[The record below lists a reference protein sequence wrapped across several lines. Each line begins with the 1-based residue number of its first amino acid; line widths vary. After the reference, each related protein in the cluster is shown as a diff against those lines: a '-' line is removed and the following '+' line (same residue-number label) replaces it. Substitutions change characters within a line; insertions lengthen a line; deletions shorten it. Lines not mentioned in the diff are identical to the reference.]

1 MAVYFTH
8 GSAMMGGPLPA
19 AMTLTDYLQSHVE
32 RLPVEFG
39 AAWARGTALADRGAV
54 REVSCQ
60 DEHHVSAQVT
70 GTRGNLYDTGLS
82 LTHPRGRG
90 PTLLSDCSCP
100 VGFECKHAAALIQ
113 HLLRAVAPPREIAA
127 PQSRSPWELLAERTA
142 GGEPQR
148 DPTELVLLATLDE
161 SARLLFRPLRARRS
175 KDGRWSHPR
184 RVDLESPR
192 VLQMLQAWPMHERL
206 AALSLLGFDGIEY
219 IDGDYWLLIDGPIDA
234 LLMQFFALGI
244 ELRLGQL
251 QGPLLHP
258 GAARAL
264 QVEWQLAASGDQQL
278 RLNVEPAGVAIANT
292 RYRRYL
298 DPEQAMIGAVVSDL
312 DDAELA
318 QLRDLPAVAPDE
330 VELAGAVL
338 SRLFPRGQLPRP
350 QVLATTP
357 ASPIAPTAVVLI
369 GGAPYLNRAD
379 LLSQATAHLGF
390 RYGRHEVRA
399 GDRSSELRWRGDDGR
414 IHVLS
419 RDVEAEA
426 RASQFLARHGF
437 KPGSTPGSGG
447 PAEHWY
453 WNGRLKNGELKD
465 WIAELRRDAAAS
477 HIELR
482 STDDFPIALEPEL
495 GTLDLR
501 VEEEGNDWFSLR
513 LGIEVDGQPVDLVP
527 VLLEALSRPEEQRP
541 EGLRLTLPDGRRVFI
556 ANERLTPLL
565 DLVADLETSADG
577 RLGLPRARIAALDPS
592 PDWRF
597 LPSKEAADFIE
608 RVRAFRGVEARE
620 PPPGFRAELRPYQK
634 EGLAWLDFLQAF
646 QFGGVL
652 ADDMGLGKTVQ
663 VLAHIVAL
671 KQDGLL
677 TQPVLVL
684 CPTSVVDNWRA
695 EAEKFAPM
703 LGVRVLAGAER
714 HEHFEAL
721 ASVDLVITSYALL
734 WRDIE
739 ALKSQRFAL
748 AVFDE
753 AQWLKNAASRSHAAA
768 AQLDA
773 ARRLCLTG
781 TPVEN
786 HLGELKAQFDL
797 AFPGLLGTHE
807 QFRTRFRQP
816 IERDRDSD
824 AAERLRKRIAPFLL
838 RRRKSEVAR
847 DLPARTLIVQP
858 VELEGAQRDLYE
870 TVRVQMEARVREA
883 LAAQGYGAS
892 QITILDALLKLRQI
906 CCDPRLIE
914 AGRKLEE
921 PISAKLDALMDLVP
935 TLVDEGR
942 AVLVFSQFT
951 RMLDLIQEA
960 LIAHGITYARLD
972 GSTKRREVQVAR
984 FQDGQVP
991 VFLISLKAG
1000 GVGLNL
1006 TRADTVVLYDPW
1018 WNPAAEAQAID
1029 RAHRI
1034 GQDKPVFIYE
1044 LQCRGTVEERMH
1056 ALKQKKR
1063 EIADAVLEHGEATL
1077 STLSAGDLLTLFDA

>member
-1 MAVYFTH
+1 
-8 GSAMMGGPLPA
+8 
-19 AMTLTDYLQSHVE
+19 MTLTDYLQSHAE
-32 RLPVEFG
+32 RFPIEFG
-39 AAWARGTALADRGAV
+39 AAWARGTVLADRGSV
-54 REVSCQ
+54 RELLRV
-60 DEHHVSAQVT
+60 DEHGVSAQVL
-70 GTRGNLYDTGLS
+70 GSRGQVYETGLT
-82 LTHPRGRG
+82 LTQPRGRA
-90 PTLLSDCSCP
+90 PNLLSDCTCP

-113 HLLRAVAPPREIAA
+113 HLLRGLVPARSDEPTPSAPSLW
-127 PQSRSPWELLAERTA
+127 QLLAEHTSITDLPR
-142 GGEPQR
+142 EPT
-148 DPTELVLLATLDE
+148 DLLLLVTLDE
-161 SARLLFRPLRARRS
+161 SARMLFRPLRARRG
-175 KDGRWSHPR
+175 KEGRWSHPR

-192 VLQMLQAWPMHERL
+192 VLQTLQSWPMHERL
-206 AALSLLGFDGIEY
+206 AGLSLLGFDGIEF
-219 IDGDYWLLIDGPIDA
+219 IDGEYWLLFDGPIEA
-234 LLMQFFALGI
+234 MLAQFFTLGI
-244 ELRLGQL
+244 ELRLNQL
-251 QGPLLHP
+251 QGPILHAGP
-258 GAARAL
+258 ARPL
-264 QVEWQLAASGDQQL
+264 QIEWQLMASGDQQL
-278 RLNVEPAGVAIANT
+278 QVRVEPAGIAIANT
-292 RYRRYL
+292 RYQRYL
-298 DPEQAMIGAVVSDL
+298 DTAGGVIGPTLTEL
-312 DDAELA
+312 DDQALA
-318 QLRDLPAVAPDE
+318 RLRDLPPVAPDE
-330 VELAGAVL
+330 VALAAVAL
-338 SRLFPRGQLPRP
+338 LRLFPRGALPLP
-350 QVLATTP
+350 KLLTTTP

-369 GGAPYLNRAD
+369 GGAPYLNRPD
-379 LLSQATAHLGF
+379 LLTQATAHLGF

-399 GDRSSELRWRGDDGR
+399 GDRAPELRWRGDDGR
-414 IHVLS
+414 IHI
-419 RDVEAEA
+419 
-426 RASQFLARHGF
+426 LARD
-437 KPGSTPGSGG
+437 
-447 PAEHWY
+447 AE
-453 WNGRLKNGELKD
+453 
-465 WIAELRRDAAAS
+465 
-477 HIELR
+477 
-482 STDDFPIALEPEL
+482 
-495 GTLDLR
+495 LDLR
-501 VEEEGNDWFSLR
+501 VEEDGNDWFSLR
-513 LGIEVDGQPVDLVP
+513 LGIEVEGQAVDLVP

-541 EGLRLTLPDGRRVFI
+541 DGLRLTLPDGRRVFI

-565 DLVADLETSADG
+565 DLVADLDTTGDG
-577 RLGLPRARIAALDPS
+577 RLGLPRARIAALDPA

-597 LPSKEAADFIE
+597 LPSLEAAGFIE
-608 RVRAFRGVEARE
+608 RVRAFRGVESRE
-620 PPPGFRAELRPYQK
+620 PPPGFNAELRPYQK
-634 EGLAWLDFLQAF
+634 EGLAWLDFLHEF

-663 VLAHIVAL
+663 VLAHVAAL
-671 KQDGLL
+671 KHEGRLDG
-677 TQPVLVL
+677 PVLVL

-695 EAEKFAPM
+695 ETERFAPM
-703 LGVRVLAGAER
+703 LRVRVLSGSER
-714 HEHFEAL
+714 HEHFDAL
-721 ASVDLVITSYALL
+721 AESDLVITSYALL

-739 ALKSQRFAL
+739 QLKAQRFAL

-753 AQWLKNAASRSHAAA
+753 AQWLKNASSRSHGAAS
-768 AQLDA
+768 QLDA

-797 AFPGLLGTHE
+797 AFPGLLGSHE

-816 IERDRDSD
+816 IERDRDAD

-838 RRRKSEVAR
+838 RRRKSEVAK
-847 DLPARTLIVQP
+847 DLPSRTLIVQP

-883 LAAQGYGAS
+883 LSAQGFGAS

-914 AGRKLEE
+914 AGRKAEDVS
-921 PISAKLDALMDLVP
+921 SAKLDALMDLLP
-935 TLVDEGR
+935 TMVDEGR

-960 LIAHGITYARLD
+960 LIAQGITYARLD

-1056 ALKQKKR
+1056 GLKQRKR

-1077 STLSAGDLLTLFDA
+1077 STLSASDLLTLFDA

>member
-1 MAVYFTH
+1 
-8 GSAMMGGPLPA
+8 
-19 AMTLTDYLQSHVE
+19 MTLTDYLQSHAE

-39 AAWARGTALADRGAV
+39 AAWARGTALAERGAV
-54 REVSCQ
+54 RELLQ
-60 DEHHVSAQVT
+60 ADEHGASAQVL
-70 GTRGNLYDTGLS
+70 GTRGHLYETSLT

-113 HLLRAVAPPREIAA
+113 HLLRASAPTRDAA
-127 PQSRSPWELLAERTA
+127 AMPARSAWEVLADRLPGAEASRDA
-142 GGEPQR
+142 
-148 DPTELVLLATLDE
+148 TELVLLVTLDE
-161 SARLLFRPLRARRS
+161 SSRLLFRPLRARHG

-192 VLQMLQAWPMHERL
+192 VLQLLQTWPMHERL

-219 IDGDYWLLIDGPIDA
+219 IDGDYWLLFDGPIDA
-234 LLMQFFALGI
+234 MLQQFFALGI
-244 ELRLGQL
+244 ELRLQHL
-251 QGPLLHP
+251 HGPALHV
-258 GAARAL
+258 GAARLL
-264 QVEWQLAASGDQQL
+264 QPEWQLAASGDQQL
-278 RLNVEPAGVAIANT
+278 QLRVEPGGVALSNT
-292 RYRRYL
+292 RFRRYL
-298 DPEQAMIGAVVSDL
+298 DGAAGAIGPVLSDL
-312 DDAELA
+312 DDHDLA
-318 QLRDLPAVAPDE
+318 QLRELPAVAPDE
-330 VELAGAVL
+330 VELASDVMT
-338 SRLFPRGQLPRP
+338 RLFPGGQLPMP
-350 QVLATTP
+350 KMLATTP

-369 GGAPYLNRAD
+369 GGAPYLNRPD
-379 LLSQATAHLGF
+379 LLTQATAHLGF

-399 GDRSSELRWRGDDGR
+399 GDRNTELRWRGDDGR
-414 IHVLS
+414 IHVLA

-437 KPGSTPGSGG
+437 KPGSTHGAGG

-453 WNGRLKNGELKD
+453 WNGRLKNGELQD

-477 HIELR
+477 RIELR
-482 STDDFPIALEPEL
+482 SNDEFPIALEPEV

-501 VEEEGNDWFSLR
+501 VEEDGHDWFSLR
-513 LGIEVDGQPVDLVP
+513 LGIEVEGQPVDLVP

-541 EGLRLTLPDGRRVFI
+541 DGLRLTLPDGRRVFI

-565 DLVADLETSADG
+565 DLVADLETSGDG
-577 RLGLPRARIAALDPS
+577 RIGLPRSRIASLDPS

-597 LPSKEAADFIE
+597 LPSKEAAEFIE
-608 RVRAFRGVEARE
+608 RVRTFRGVELRE
-620 PPPGFRAELRPYQK
+620 PPRGFNAELRPYQK

-663 VLAHIVAL
+663 VLAHIAAL
-671 KQDGLL
+671 KQDGVL

-695 EAEKFAPM
+695 ETVKFAPM
-703 LGVRVLAGAER
+703 LRVRVLAGADR

-721 ASVDLVITSYALL
+721 GDVDVVITSYALL

-739 ALKSQRFAL
+739 QLKSQRFAL
-748 AVFDE
+748 VVFDE
-753 AQWLKNAASRSHAAA
+753 AQWLKNASSRSHAAA

-816 IERDRDSD
+816 IERDRDVD

-883 LAAQGYGAS
+883 LAAQGFGAS

-914 AGRKLEE
+914 AGRKAEE
-921 PISAKLDALMDLVP
+921 PSSAKLDALMELVP

-1056 ALKQKKR
+1056 VLKQRKR

-1077 STLSAGDLLTLFDA
+1077 STLAAEDLLTLFDA

>member
-1 MAVYFTH
+1 
-8 GSAMMGGPLPA
+8 
-19 AMTLTDYLQSHVE
+19 MTLIDYLQSHAE
-32 RLPVEFG
+32 RFPVEFG
-39 AAWARGTALADRGAV
+39 PAWARGGVLAERGAV
-54 REVSCQ
+54 SEAVQ
-60 DEHHVSAQVT
+60 PDEHSISAQV
-70 GTRGNLYDTGLS
+70 RGNRDYVYETS
-82 LTHPRGRG
+82 LRVPSARAKSAI
-90 PTLLSDCSCP
+90 LLTDCTCP
-100 VGFECKHAAALIQ
+100 VGFQCKHAAALIQ
-113 HLLRAVAPPREIAA
+113 HLLRSAA
-127 PQSRSPWELLAERTA
+127 PAHEGVAALPPPRSPWEVLAERPPVQVD
-142 GGEPQR
+142 GVR
-148 DPTELVLLATLDE
+148 DHTELVLLVTADE
-161 SARLLFRPLRARRS
+161 SGRLLFRPLRARRG

-192 VLQMLQAWPMHERL
+192 VLQLLQTWPMHERL
-206 AALSLLGFDGIEY
+206 AALSLLGFDGIEF
-219 IDGDYWLLIDGPIDA
+219 IDGEYWLLFDGPVDA
-234 LLMQFFALGI
+234 MLAQFFALPI
-244 ELRLGQL
+244 EMRLQQL
-251 QGPLLHP
+251 HGAVLHP
-258 GAARAL
+258 GAARPL
-264 QVEWQLAASGDQQL
+264 QAEWILAASGDQHL
-278 RLNVEPAGVAIANT
+278 HLGVEPEGVALANT

-298 DPEQAMIGAVVSDL
+298 DVDAGVIGPVLSDF
-312 DDAELA
+312 DEHELGL
-318 QLRDLPAVAPDE
+318 LRDLPPVPPDE
-330 VELAGAVL
+330 VDLAASTL
-338 SRLFPRGQLPRP
+338 ARLFAPGHLPPP
-350 QVLATTP
+350 QTLATIP

-379 LLSQATAHLGF
+379 LLTQATAHLGF

-399 GDRSSELRWRGDDGR
+399 GDRAAELRWRGDDGR
-414 IHVLS
+414 IHVLA

-437 KPGSTPGSGG
+437 KPGSTHGAGG

-453 WNGRLKNGELKD
+453 WNGRLKNGELTE

-477 HIELR
+477 RIELR
-482 STDDFPIALEPEL
+482 SNDEFPIALEPEL

-501 VEEEGNDWFSLR
+501 VEEDGHDWFSLR
-513 LGIEVDGQPVDLVP
+513 LGIEIDGQPVDLVP

-541 EGLRLTLPDGRRVFI
+541 DGLRLTLPDGRRVFI
-556 ANERLTPLL
+556 GNERLTPLL
-565 DLVADLETSADG
+565 DLVADLDSGSDG
-577 RLGLPRARIAALDPS
+577 RLGLPRARIASLDPS

-597 LPSKEAADFIE
+597 LPSREAAEFIE
-608 RVRAFRGVEARE
+608 RVRSFRGVGLRE
-620 PPPGFRAELRPYQK
+620 PPPGFLAELRPYQK
-634 EGLAWLDFLQAF
+634 EGLAWLDFLHAF

-663 VLAHIVAL
+663 VLAHVAAL
-671 KQDGLL
+671 KLDGQLDAP
-677 TQPVLVL
+677 TLVL

-695 EAEKFAPM
+695 EAERFAPM
-703 LGVRVLAGAER
+703 LKVCVLSGAER
-714 HEHFEAL
+714 HDLFAD
-721 ASVDLVITSYALL
+721 AAKADLVITSYALL
-734 WRDIE
+734 WRDIDQ
-739 ALKSQRFAL
+739 LKAQHFAL
-748 AVFDE
+748 VVFDE
-753 AQWLKNAASRSHAAA
+753 AQWLKNAASRSHSAA

-773 ARRLCLTG
+773 RRRLCLTG

-797 AFPGLLGTHE
+797 AFPGLLGSHE

-816 IERDRDSD
+816 IERDRDHD
-824 AAERLRKRIAPFLL
+824 CAERLRKRIAPFLL

-847 DLPARTLIVQP
+847 DLPSRTLIVQP

-883 LAAQGYGAS
+883 LAAQGFGAS

-914 AGRKLEE
+914 AGRKHEE
-921 PISAKLDALMDLVP
+921 ISSAKLDALMDLVP

-1056 ALKQKKR
+1056 VLKQRKR
-1063 EIADAVLEHGEATL
+1063 EIAASVLEHGEATL
-1077 STLSAGDLLTLFDA
+1077 ATLSADDLLTLFDA

>member
-1 MAVYFTH
+1 
-8 GSAMMGGPLPA
+8 MGGPLPA
-19 AMTLTDYLQSHVE
+19 TMTLTDYLQSHAE
-32 RLPVEFG
+32 RFPIEFG
-39 AAWARGTALADRGAV
+39 AAWARGTVLADRGSV
-54 REVSCQ
+54 RELLRV
-60 DEHHVSAQVT
+60 DEHGVSAQVL
-70 GTRGNLYDTGLS
+70 GSRGQVYETGLT
-82 LTHPRGRG
+82 LTQPRGRA
-90 PTLLSDCSCP
+90 PNLLSDCTCP

-113 HLLRAVAPPREIAA
+113 HLLRGLVPAHGDEPAPSAPSLWQLLVEHTSITDLPRE
-127 PQSRSPWELLAERTA
+127 
-142 GGEPQR
+142 
-148 DPTELVLLATLDE
+148 PTDLVVLVTLDE
-161 SARLLFRPLRARRS
+161 SARMLFRPLRARRG
-175 KDGRWSHPR
+175 KEGRWSHPR

-192 VLQMLQAWPMHERL
+192 VLQTLQLWPMHERL
-206 AALSLLGFDGIEY
+206 AGLSLLGFDGIEF
-219 IDGDYWLLIDGPIDA
+219 IDGEYWLLFDGPIDA
-234 LLMQFFALGI
+234 MLAQFFTLGV
-244 ELRLGQL
+244 ELRLNQL
-251 QGPLLHP
+251 QGPILHAGP
-258 GAARAL
+258 ARSL
-264 QVEWQLAASGDQQL
+264 QIEWNLAASGDQHLQVL
-278 RLNVEPAGVAIANT
+278 VEPAGVAIANT

-298 DPEQAMIGAVVSDL
+298 DAAGGVIGPTLTDL
-312 DDAELA
+312 DDQALA
-318 QLRDLPAVAPDE
+318 RLRDLPPVAPDE
-330 VELAGAVL
+330 VALAAVAL
-338 SRLFPRGQLPRP
+338 ARLFPRGALPMPQL
-350 QVLATTP
+350 LATTP

-369 GGAPYLNRAD
+369 GGAPYLNRPD
-379 LLSQATAHLGF
+379 LLTQATAHLGF

-399 GDRSSELRWRGDDGR
+399 GDRAPELRWRGDDGR
-414 IHVLS
+414 IHILA
-419 RDVEAEA
+419 RDAESEA

-437 KPGSTPGSGG
+437 KPGSTHAVGA

-453 WNGRLKNGELKD
+453 WNGRLKNGELQA
-465 WIAELRRDAAAS
+465 WIAELRRDAAANR
-477 HIELR
+477 IELR
-482 STDDFPIALEPEL
+482 SNDEFPIALEPEL
-495 GTLDLR
+495 GVLDLR
-501 VEEEGNDWFSLR
+501 VEEDGNDWFSLR
-513 LGIEVDGQPVDLVP
+513 LGIEVEGQAVDLVP

-541 EGLRLTLPDGRRVFI
+541 DGLRLTLPDGRRVFI

-565 DLVADLETSADG
+565 DLVADLDSTGDG
-577 RLGLPRARIAALDPS
+577 RLGLPRARIAALDPA

-597 LPSKEAADFIE
+597 LPSREAAGFIE
-608 RVRAFRGVEARE
+608 RVRAFRGVASRE
-620 PPPGFRAELRPYQK
+620 PPPGFNAELRPYQK
-634 EGLAWLDFLQAF
+634 EGLAWLDFLHEF

-663 VLAHIVAL
+663 VLAHVAAL
-671 KQDGLL
+671 KHEGRLDG
-677 TQPVLVL
+677 PVLVL

-695 EAEKFAPM
+695 ETERFAPM
-703 LGVRVLAGAER
+703 LRVRVLSGSER
-714 HEHFEAL
+714 HEHFDAL
-721 ASVDLVITSYALL
+721 AESDLAITSYALL

-739 ALKSQRFAL
+739 QLKAQRFAL
-748 AVFDE
+748 VVFDE

-768 AQLDA
+768 SQLDA

-797 AFPGLLGTHE
+797 AFPGLLGSHE

-816 IERDRDSD
+816 IERDRDAD

-838 RRRKSEVAR
+838 RRRKSEVAK

-883 LAAQGYGAS
+883 LSAQGFGAS

-914 AGRKLEE
+914 AGRKAEDVS
-921 PISAKLDALMDLVP
+921 SAKLDALMDLVP
-935 TLVDEGR
+935 TMVDEGR

-960 LIAHGITYARLD
+960 LIAQGITYARLD

-1056 ALKQKKR
+1056 ALKQRKR

-1077 STLSAGDLLTLFDA
+1077 STLAADDLLTLFDA

>member
-1 MAVYFTH
+1 
-8 GSAMMGGPLPA
+8 MGGPLPI
-19 AMTLTDYLQSHVE
+19 AMTLTDHLQSHAE
-32 RLPVEFG
+32 RFPVEFG
-39 AAWARGTALADRGAV
+39 PAWARGTALADRGAV
-54 REVSCQ
+54 HDVLHL
-60 DEHHVSAQVT
+60 DEHRVSAQVT
-70 GTRGNLYDTGLS
+70 GTRGHVYETSLT

-113 HLLRAVAPPREIAA
+113 HLLRAVTPARESLPAPPRSA
-127 PQSRSPWELLAERTA
+127 WEMLAERVPA
-142 GGEPQR
+142 GELAR
-148 DPTELVLLATLDE
+148 DPTELLLLVTLDE
-161 SARLLFRPLRARRS
+161 SARLLFRPLRARRGR
-175 KDGRWSHPR
+175 DGRWSHPR

-219 IDGDYWLLIDGPIDA
+219 IDGDYWLLFDGPIDA
-234 LLMQFFALGI
+234 MLGQFFALGI

-251 QGPLLHP
+251 QGAPLHAGTP
-258 GAARAL
+258 RVL
-264 QVEWQLAASGDQQL
+264 QVAWQLAASGDQQL
-278 RLNVEPAGVAIANT
+278 QLRVEPEGVAIANT

-298 DPEQAMIGAVVSDL
+298 DVEQAAIGPVVSDL

-330 VELAGAVL
+330 VELASAVVAK
-338 SRLFPRGQLPRP
+338 LFPRGQLPLP
-350 QVLATTP
+350 QALATTP

-369 GGAPYLNRAD
+369 GGAPYLNRVD
-379 LLSQATAHLGF
+379 LLTQATAHLGF

-399 GDRSSELRWRGDDGR
+399 GDRSNELRWRGDDGR
-414 IHVLS
+414 VHVLS

-437 KPGSTPGSGG
+437 KPGSSHGSAG

-453 WNGRLKNGELKD
+453 WNGRLKNGELQA
-465 WIAELRRDAAAS
+465 WIGELRRDAAAS

-495 GTLDLR
+495 GALDLR
-501 VEEEGNDWFSLR
+501 VDEDGNDWFSLR

-541 EGLRLTLPDGRRVFI
+541 DGLRLTLPDGRRVFI

-565 DLVADLETSADG
+565 DLVADLDTSSDG
-577 RLGLPRARIAALDPS
+577 RIGLPRARVASLDPS

-597 LPSKEAADFIE
+597 MPSPEAADFIA

-620 PPPGFRAELRPYQK
+620 PPPGFQAELRPYQK

-663 VLAHIVAL
+663 VLAHLAAL
-671 KQDGLL
+671 KHDGAL
-677 TQPVLVL
+677 TQPALVL

-703 LGVRVLAGAER
+703 LRVRVLAGAER

-721 ASVDLVITSYALL
+721 GDTDLVITSYALL

-739 ALKSQRFAL
+739 QLKSQRFTL
-748 AVFDE
+748 AIFDE

-768 AQLDA
+768 SQLDA

-816 IERDRDSD
+816 IERDRDID

-838 RRRKSEVAR
+838 RRRKNEVAR

-883 LAAQGYGAS
+883 LSAQGFGAS

-914 AGRKLEE
+914 AGRKAEDAS
-921 PISAKLDALMDLVP
+921 SAKLDALMELVP

-960 LIAHGITYARLD
+960 LIAQGITYARLD

-1044 LQCRGTVEERMH
+1044 LQCRGTVEERMS

-1077 STLSAGDLLTLFDA
+1077 STISSEDLLTLFDA

>member
-1 MAVYFTH
+1 
-8 GSAMMGGPLPA
+8 
-19 AMTLTDYLQSHVE
+19 MTLTDHLQSHAE
-32 RLPVEFG
+32 RFPVEFG
-39 AAWARGTALADRGAV
+39 PAWARGTALADRGAV
-54 REVSCQ
+54 HDVLLL
-60 DEHHVSAQVT
+60 DEYRVGAQVT
-70 GTRGNLYDTGLS
+70 GTRGHVYEASLS
-82 LTHPRGRG
+82 LMHQRGRG
-90 PTLLSDCSCP
+90 LTLLADCSCP
-100 VGFECKHAAALIQ
+100 VGVDCKHAAALIQ
-113 HLLRAVAPPREIAA
+113 HLLRESAPARDGNLASPRGAWEALSERMPGTDAA
-127 PQSRSPWELLAERTA
+127 
-142 GGEPQR
+142 R
-148 DPTELVLLATLDE
+148 DPTELLVLVTLNE
-161 SARLLFRPLRARRS
+161 SARLLFRPLRARRG
-175 KDGRWSHPR
+175 KEGRWSHPR

-192 VLQMLQAWPMHERL
+192 VLQLLQTWPMHERL
-206 AALSLLGFDGIEY
+206 AALSLLGFDGIEF
-219 IDGDYWLLIDGPIDA
+219 IDGDYWLLFDGPVEA
-234 LLMQFFALGI
+234 MLGQFFALGI

-251 QGPLLHP
+251 QGATVQVGTP
-258 GAARAL
+258 RAL
-264 QVEWQLAASGDQQL
+264 HAEWQLAANGDQQL
-278 RLNVEPAGVAIANT
+278 QLRVEPAGVAIANT
-292 RYRRYL
+292 RYRRYF
-298 DPEQAMIGAVVSDL
+298 DIDQAMIGTVITDL
-312 DDAELA
+312 DDTELA
-318 QLRDLPAVAPDE
+318 QLRELPPVAPDE
-330 VELAGAVL
+330 VELACAVVAK
-338 SRLFPRGQLPRP
+338 LFPRGQLPLP

-369 GGAPYLNRAD
+369 GGAPYLNRID
-379 LLSQATAHLGF
+379 LLTQATAHLGF

-399 GDRSSELRWRGDDGR
+399 GDRSNELRWRGDDGR
-414 IHVLS
+414 VHVLS

-437 KPGSTPGSGG
+437 KPGSSHGGGG

-453 WNGRLKNGELKD
+453 WNGRLKNGELQA
-465 WIAELRRDAAAS
+465 WIGELRRDAAAS

-495 GTLDLR
+495 GALDLR
-501 VEEEGNDWFSLR
+501 VEEDGNDWFSLR

-541 EGLRLTLPDGRRVFI
+541 DGLRLTLPDGRRVFI

-565 DLVADLETSADG
+565 DLVGDLETSGDG
-577 RLGLPRARIAALDPS
+577 RIGLPRARIASLDPP

-597 LPSKEAADFIE
+597 LPSTEAADFIG

-620 PPPGFRAELRPYQK
+620 APPGFRAELRPYQK
-634 EGLAWLDFLQAF
+634 EGLAWLEFLQTF

-671 KQDGLL
+671 KHDGAL

-703 LGVRVLAGAER
+703 LRVRVLAGSER
-714 HEHFEAL
+714 HEHFDAL
-721 ASVDLVITSYALL
+721 GDVDLVITSYALL
-734 WRDIE
+734 WRDIDQ
-739 ALKSQRFAL
+739 LKAQRFAL

-753 AQWLKNAASRSHAAA
+753 AQWLKNSASRSHAAA
-768 AQLDA
+768 SQLDA

-807 QFRTRFRQP
+807 QFRVRFRQP
-816 IERDRDSD
+816 IERDRDVD

-847 DLPARTLIVQP
+847 DLPSRTLIVQP

-883 LAAQGYGAS
+883 LTAQGFGAS

-914 AGRKLEE
+914 AGRKTDEVT
-921 PISAKLDALMDLVP
+921 SAKLDALMELVP
-935 TLVDEGR
+935 MLVDEGR

-960 LIAHGITYARLD
+960 LIAQGITYARLD

-1044 LQCRGTVEERMH
+1044 LQCRGTVEERMSV
-1056 ALKQKKR
+1056 LKQKKR

-1077 STLSAGDLLTLFDA
+1077 STISAEDLLTLFDA